1 MTLSNAEVVSRF
13 LDGETNVRSSSLTVI
28 EGDNGYAVLTGYNA
42 CGYAARNPSG
52 KLVVFG
58 GWANRHVADDVP
70 ADRRG
75 FNDPYEHAG
84 SHTTKAKH
92 FTEIPWRDAEI
103 LVAYDREDTEMERE
117 MIELADVVTDDPEFA
132 APKPLEAATIAR
144 DLILPP
150 AD

>member
-13 LDGETNVRSSSLTVI
+13 LDGEADVRSGSLGIV
-28 EGDNGYAVLTGYNA
+28 EGDNGYTVLTGYNA

-58 GWANRHVADDVP
+58 GWANRAVAADVP
-70 ADRRG
+70 EDRRG
-75 FNDPYEHAG
+75 FNDPYENAG

-92 FTEIPWRDAEI
+92 FTEIPWRDADI
-103 LVAYDREDTEMERE
+103 LVAYDAVDTELEQT
-117 MIELADVVTDDPEFA
+117 MIELADVVTDDPEYA